1 MEEHEVVEGK
11 YSLLELKTASTK
23 FVKKL
28 EAEISKNKAQLSHMV
43 NVGGTALNKADP
55 ILRLYLVLKRNCT
68 SLLHHAHQHESL
80 PSGSAMDNKLIEL
93 VSTFNNDKEQQM
105 EIVLQLLTL
114 FDQCVF
120 YLCNLH
126 NMSAGMVSLSGRTEL
141 RHSNNNNNIN
151 EGSEEDDSF
160 GSSDGGTAS
169 KGIRELVQLAMTFKG
184 FEKIVRVVCD
194 IHPIIPISLT
204 YLLIL
209 FI

>member
-1 MEEHEVVEGK
+1 MMMEEHEVVEGK

-28 EAEISKNKAQLSHMV
+28 ETEISKNKTQLSHMV
-43 NVGGTALNKADP
+43 NVGGSALNKADP
-55 ILRLYLVLKRNCT
+55 VLRLYLVLKRNCT

-114 FDQCVF
+114 FDQSVF

-151 EGSEEDDSF
+151 EGSEDDTN
-160 GSSDGGTAS
+160 SDGTAS

-194 IHPIIPISLT
+194 IHPINQSHSHLSSN
-204 YLLIL
+204 L
-209 FI
+209 